1 MQREKNRTK
10 WKDQSYYTQV
20 DEDIDR
26 NHNHSSEVKYTYDN
40 KRLPSMEQMTYM
52 YQITDMEHM
61 PVNEHKIP
69 SLPVNGR
76 KIHTKEQINVR

>member
-1 MQREKNRTK
+1 
-10 WKDQSYYTQV
+10 
-20 DEDIDR
+20 
-26 NHNHSSEVKYTYDN
+26 
-40 KRLPSMEQMTYM
+40 MEQMTYM

-76 KIHTKEQINVR
+76 KINTKEQINVR